1 MSTRR
6 ARVKAVI
13 SLPPRRKNNEAADKA
28 KELVKEAT
36 EKPIKSPRTP
46 RGSIK
51 NQDSIDRQSPKP
63 GSPLRSPRSVNVLRQ
78 QERVPSPLV
87 QAEVTKEA
95 ALTPKK
101 AAKVSV
107 ITSVNSGKSS
117 VFVSPKRVASPFRKL
132 TPSPLV
138 HTSVSVQR
146 VTPLTP
152 EKVARTYKLEGSKI
166 VESDSANSRRKRGSK
181 DASSSNTASDVPDDY
196 NVPSVP
202 ESITED
208 TVMDGIVPLQAFSSG
223 PKPLALLK
231 NEIISENAEVLFDPI
246 VPLPSPSKVRQKL
259 RPVPRLAPLR
269 RNSVQGSASESE
281 DESRRA
287 LLSSGGTTT
296 PAPPSRQRDRSDT
309 STPQPVLPTPNKE
322 INRIRQDSVC
332 SSVSQL
338 TTATQPPTATSPIKE
353 KQVSKTRRLDMSRRM
368 AAMRR
373 RREAVKKDT
382 LTMYDLIFYNPTT
395 NPIVP
400 DDDELEAK
408 KLNEKEEAARKAQ
421 QVEEKEDEEPEQDA
435 APVPQIKLGPN
446 GEIMLDEQSLVIKQS
461 QKRKVSQNV
470 VHEGAW
476 ATGSSSGRY
485 RRTPRTADW
494 SDAETVRFYRALAAM
509 GTDFMLMERLF
520 PGRTR
525 RDLKLKFKKEERM
538 NMAQVDKAL
547 RTTVKWDASRLE
559 DEFQAERKEAEL
571 RAARDRAELNKR
583 TKENQ
588 QRRREA
594 RDLKIRMSHG
604 TKALESSIFPETTV
618 TLTADEV
625 ILRHH
630 EAKEKGNE
638 TKGKRGRPRLDS
650 PSKYP
655 ISRETPRVNV
665 TPSQPHSDMATL
677 TKIDP
682 KSIGRTPEK
691 QPTPSPVVPS
701 NIENGSLVVLT
712 VNDPKSPAK
721 KMLQTYIASGGGRL
735 TPVALPPSLLS
746 SVVTF
751 MKKGG
756 TPKSM
761 SAASSPHLTSPSS
774 VTSQDS
780 RPSSTPGVIVNASP
794 AKRQRHSSYTIT
806 QL

>member
-13 SLPPRRKNNEAADKA
+13 SLPPRRKNNEAANKA
-28 KELVKEAT
+28 NELVKEAA

-46 RGSIK
+46 RGSLK
-51 NQDSIDRQSPKP
+51 SQDSIDRQSPKP
-63 GSPLRSPRSVNVLRQ
+63 GSPLRSPRSGNVLRQ

-107 ITSVNSGKSS
+107 ITSVNSAKSS

-152 EKVARTYKLEGSKI
+152 EKVARIYKLDGSKI
-166 VESDSANSRRKRGSK
+166 VESETSSRRKRGSK
-181 DASSSNTASDVPDDY
+181 DASTSNVASDVPDDY

-208 TVMDGIVPLQAFSSG
+208 TVMDGIVPLQSLSSSG

-231 NEIISENAEVLFDPI
+231 NEIISENVEVSFDPI

-287 LLSSGGTTT
+287 LLSSGGTST
-296 PAPPSRQRDRSDT
+296 PAPPSRQRERSET
-309 STPQPVLPTPNKE
+309 HTPQPVLPTPNKE
-322 INRIRQDSVC
+322 INRIRQDSMC

-338 TTATQPPTATSPIKE
+338 TTATQPPTATSPTKE

-400 DDDELEAK
+400 DDDEIEAK
-408 KLNEKEEAARKAQ
+408 KLNEKEEAARNAKQA
-421 QVEEKEDEEPEQDA
+421 EDKEDDEPEQDA

-559 DEFQAERKEAEL
+559 DEFQAERKEAEI
-571 RAARDRAELNKR
+571 RAARDKAELNKR

-594 RDLKIRMSHG
+594 RDLKIKMSHS
-604 TKALESSIFPETTV
+604 TKALESSIFPDTSV
-618 TLTADEV
+618 TLTADQV
-625 ILRHH
+625 ILRYH
-630 EAKEKGNE
+630 EAKEKAKE
-638 TKGKRGRPRLDS
+638 TKGKRGRPRMDS
-650 PSKYP
+650 PSKHA
-655 ISRETPRVNV
+655 ISQETPRVNV
-665 TPSQPHSDMATL
+665 TPSQPHLDMATL

-682 KSIGRTPEK
+682 KSMGKTPDK

-735 TPVALPPSLLS
+735 TPVALPNSLLN

>member
-6 ARVKAVI
+6 ARIKAVA
-13 SLPPRRKNNEAADKA
+13 SLPPRRKNNDADKA
-28 KELVKEAT
+28 KELVKEAS

-51 NQDSIDRQSPKP
+51 SQESIDRQSPKP
-63 GSPLRSPRSVNVLRQ
+63 GSPLKSPRSVNVLKQ

-87 QAEVTKEA
+87 QPEVTKDA
-95 ALTPKK
+95 GLTPKK
-101 AAKVSV
+101 GGKVPV
-107 ITSVNSGKSS
+107 ITSVNSAKSS

-146 VTPLTP
+146 ITPVTP
-152 EKVARTYKLEGSKI
+152 EKVAEKKDDGNKT
-166 VESDSANSRRKRGSK
+166 VESNTSSRSKRGSK
-181 DASSSNTASDVPDDY
+181 DASTSNAASDVPDDY

-202 ESITED
+202 ESITDD

-296 PAPPSRQRDRSDT
+296 PAPPSRQRERSDT
-309 STPQPVLPTPNKE
+309 HTPHTAPTPNKE
-322 INRIRQDSVC
+322 LNRIRNDSVC

-338 TTATQPPTATSPIKE
+338 TNATQPPTATSPVKE
-353 KQVSKTRRLDMSRRM
+353 KQVAKSTKSYTVRRM

-400 DDDELEAK
+400 DEDEIEVNKA
-408 KLNEKEEAARKAQ
+408 NEKEEAARKAKQ
-421 QVEEKEDEEPEQDA
+421 TEDKEEEEPEQDA

-476 ATGSSSGRY
+476 STGSSSGRY

-559 DEFQAERKEAEL
+559 DEFQAERKEAEI
-571 RAARDRAELNKR
+571 RAARDKEELNKR
-583 TKENQ
+583 TKENE

-594 RDLKIRMSHG
+594 RDLRIRMSQS
-604 TKALESSIFPETTV
+604 TKALESSIFPETTAN
-618 TLTADEV
+618 LTADEV

-630 EAKEKGNE
+630 EAKEKAKE
-638 TKGKRGRPRLDS
+638 AKGKRGRPRLDS
-650 PSKYP
+650 PSRKKLCSQEP
-655 ISRETPRVNV
+655 QRVDV
-665 TPSQPHSDMATL
+665 TPSQPPSDMATL

-682 KSIGRTPEK
+682 KSMGKTPDK
-691 QPTPSPVVPS
+691 STPSPVVPS

-712 VNDPKSPAK
+712 VNDPKSPSK

-735 TPVALPPSLLS
+735 TPVALPTSLLN

-756 TPKSM
+756 TPKSV

-774 VTSQDS
+774 VASQDS
-780 RPSSTPGVIVNASP
+780 RPCSTPGVIVNASP